1 MALTNLSDMPPSS
14 QIHDTYNQ
22 HVISAAVT
30 IQRHIRGRQA
40 RQRIS
45 HLRYCATTIQRIYR
59 GHRARTTMIKRYPMG
74 LARHIEAYQSS
85 ASQRTQAAIRWN
97 EQRYALLQG
106 THPSRVHVE
115 CSIEIQRAAT
125 RLQKWWR
132 GVQGRQYYRRIRNQA
147 NSQTSL
153 QVHIPES
160 PQNTSSGIYS
170 DVSERPKGG
179 LRDAKSCKLAA
190 DAVQTIIGKLQQIN
204 DNQSSLA
211 SIRKKC
217 TLLDSELKAYH
228 QRSDKSKKQPS
239 NSASEMSE
247 PSALNTCR
255 MKRERI
261 DAMCKRF
268 QAIGPG
274 WQGANVILKHPIQAD
289 IAARWRPAHLE
300 ALRVSKQPWWLRVPE
315 PMLTSRS
322 QKPASQ
328 DMHEWI
334 SEIKEELNPC
344 GRIF

>member
-1 MALTNLSDMPPSS
+1 MPPSS

-153 QVHIPES
+153 QA
-160 PQNTSSGIYS
+160 
-170 DVSERPKGG
+170 PKVVCEMQRVANW
-179 LRDAKSCKLAA
+179 LLMQFK
-190 DAVQTIIGKLQQIN
+190 TIIGKLQQIN